1 MVPEYAG
8 NQFCRW
14 IYPIVFGGGLVGG
27 DQMEMNVET
36 KPNTCGLLTSQE
48 SSKVSN
54 RIFSNIP
61 PILWLQTLIGE
72 AMI

>member
-27 DQMEMNVET
+27 DQMEINVET
-36 KPNTCGLLTSQE
+36 KANTCGLLTSQE

-54 RIFSNIP
+54 QIHLYSVIFH
-61 PILWLQTLIGE
+61 LYCGYKH
-72 AMI
+72 